1 MAKYLGV
8 VRCLLQGFA
17 TWAIDKIPREENV
30 EADRLSKFASIA
42 MPEPDLEE
50 REKKVFVEYLPHRS
64 MEEKEAEVLVAHVN
78 SPEPC
83 WMDPVIAYLKDGTL
97 PKEKIEAK
105 RV

>member
-8 VRCLLQGFA
+8 VRRLLQGFA
-17 TWAIDKIPREENV
+17 AWVIDKIPREENV
-30 EADRLSKFASIA
+30 KADRLSKFASIT
-42 MPEPDLEE
+42 MPEPDPEE

-64 MEEKEAEVLVAHVN
+64 TEKREMEVLVAHIE

-83 WMDPVIAYLKDGTL
+83 WMDPVLAYLKDGTL
-97 PKEKIEAK
+97 PREKNKAK